1 MKAAAPIDPF
11 VGLTPGRDYLPDIDP
26 MTGRVPTRFDMGVR
40 HAKPLLVSAINVT
53 INVSVCVLVVWF
65 GWHALNAGAVYL
77 GTKIGQC
84 MKESMK

>member
-26 MTGRVPTRFDMGVR
+26 MTGRVPTRFDLGVR

-65 GWHALNAGAVYL
+65 GWRVLDATAIYF
-77 GTKIGQC
+77 GTKIAQII
-84 MKESMK
+84 KEAPK